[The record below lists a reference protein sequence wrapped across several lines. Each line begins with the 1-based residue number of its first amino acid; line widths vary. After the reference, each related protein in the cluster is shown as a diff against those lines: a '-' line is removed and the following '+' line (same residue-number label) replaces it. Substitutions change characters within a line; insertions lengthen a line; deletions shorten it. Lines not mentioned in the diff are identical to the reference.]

1 MRLSFLGEILQK
13 EPRSQNPL
21 HYCRLI
27 EKHSSEAHLGTCYV
41 VWLRHS
47 VVSGNLSML
56 FLFYVKWPQAE
67 GAQFTWLK
75 GLQNDFCFCHLCA
88 SGLCSGDTCSQWK
101 ENWICIL
108 LFCFFVG
115 LLVHDSKAIA
125 ETSEP
130 KMQLYFSVTCCLA
143 RSNNSNYWARE
154 KRIIQPALLQVFV
167 EPYSWEVEDDFHS
180 EQTFL
185 WTSSISS
192 SLCMC
197 TC

>member
-1 MRLSFLGEILQK
+1 MAIF
-13 EPRSQNPL
+13 PF
-21 HYCRLI
+21 CF
-27 EKHSSEAHLGTCYV
+27 C
-41 VWLRHS
+41 
-47 VVSGNLSML
+47 
-56 FLFYVKWPQAE
+56 VKWPQAE

-75 GLQNDFCFCHLCA
+75 GLQNDSWFCHLRA
-88 SGLCSGDTCSQWK
+88 SGLCSRDTCLQWK

-115 LLVHDSKAIA
+115 LLVHDSKALA
-125 ETSEP
+125 EASEP
-130 KMQLYFSVTCCLA
+130 KMQLHFSVTCCVA

-154 KRIIQPALLQVFV
+154 KRIIQPALLQLFV

-192 SLCMC
+192 SLCMWC
-197 TC
+197 LLTPWVLVEIALLIRDISLVCDGKPVTSVWTVRYSWKSKVQ